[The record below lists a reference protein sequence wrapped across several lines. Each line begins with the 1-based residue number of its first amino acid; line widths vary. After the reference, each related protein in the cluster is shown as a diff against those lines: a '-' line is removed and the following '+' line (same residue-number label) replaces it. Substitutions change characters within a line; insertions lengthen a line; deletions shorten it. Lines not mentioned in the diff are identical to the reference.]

1 MRCGGYR
8 YPIYWHYIGAEG
20 SNILVALRLQMKAV
34 KVRYRHSVVN
44 LYGIFSCPYL
54 RLGLVRFQPPKAQ
67 EIRDMDKAHA
77 MQRTHQ
83 QELLRM
89 REHKARID
97 TEREKEI
104 ERRLEGGMMRLS
116 LVLFVLNHSSKT
128 LKITRPVANIRKLLK
143 ILMRPWP
150 SNPITYHLMI
160 EHESFNNS

>member
-1 MRCGGYR
+1 MRRGGYR
-8 YPIYWHYIGAEG
+8 YPIYWHYIEAEG

-44 LYGIFSCPYL
+44 LYGIFSCSYL

-67 EIRDMDKAHA
+67 EIRDMEEVRAI
-77 MQRTHQ
+77 QRTHQ

-104 ERRLEGGMMRLS
+104 ERRLEGEYDEIELS
-116 LVLFVLNHSSKT
+116 LIRFKSF
-128 LKITRPVANIRKLLK
+128 LKVAENDATRGEYQKAIKDFKCGHGHQTRLL
-143 ILMRPWP
+143 
-150 SNPITYHLMI
+150 TT
-160 EHESFNNS
+160 